1 MRTSFYRP
9 TEKETRATTRGRQ
22 PLYIAEDIIDDGAR
36 SFRRADVAQSTL
48 TARINDWTRLL
59 FFLSVIGEQ
68 IFIAMNSILHCIN
81 CLLSFLC
88 GF

>member
-36 SFRRADVAQSTL
+36 SLGGSMQRRAHSLQGFMTERDSCSSS
-48 TARINDWTRLL
+48 RL
-59 FFLSVIGEQ
+59 
-68 IFIAMNSILHCIN
+68 FIAMNSILHCKDF
-81 CLLSFLC
+81 LLSFMC
-88 GF
+88 GV